1 MNLFHVLGHRPLF
14 KKVKKKKNS
23 LGKNLKNK
31 VKTKAR
37 TKTETMQNCFLM
49 LLASFLLTQ
58 DYVSVKDRKLEWAG
72 PYYIN

>member
-14 KKVKKKKNS
+14 KKVKKKNS

-31 VKTKAR
+31 AKTKAR
-37 TKTETMQNCFLM
+37 TKTETIQNCFLM
-49 LLASFLLTQ
+49 LLASFPITQ
-58 DYVSVKDRKLEWAG
+58 DHVSVKGRKLEWAG